1 MKKFLGILVLGYLLV
16 GCATTERIKVSLD
29 EIPRIEKDDYIIIAF
44 EGYNIDTDIKQ
55 EVDVGSYVEIEDI
68 IINHCFFFIN

>member
-44 EGYNIDTDIKQ
+44 EGYDSEK
-55 EVDVGSYVEIEDI
+55 S
-68 IINHCFFFIN
+68 